1 MTAPL
6 QQFKADLFRC
16 LAHPIRIR
24 IMELLRDG
32 ERTVGDLQASLELDS
47 SSVSQQLAVLRA
59 RDIVE
64 ARKVGTSV
72 YYRVRDTRIYCIL
85 DAARE
90 IFEAHVAALQDI
102 LAAERQEEAARP
114 RDRSEA

>member
-24 IMELLRDG
+24 ILELLRGG
-32 ERTVGDLQASLELDS
+32 ERTVGELQASLELDS

-59 RDIVE
+59 RDVVE
-64 ARKVGTSV
+64 TRKSGTSV
-72 YYRVRDTRIYCIL
+72 YYRPRDPRIYRIL

-90 IFEAHVAALQDI
+90 IFESHVTALQDV
-102 LAAERQEEAARP
+102 LAAERQQEAAHP
-114 RDRSEA
+114 LDRDRA